1 MDIGELLRTIIVEPL
16 ELPMD
21 MPAAEP
27 ELELK
32 RLEPLGTTRQSPN
45 SSGSLRVLLSWER
58 HRQMGPSVW
67 QKNPNSFFPITL
79 LRTGLIFSLMLG
91 SSPLLAQAD
100 KSTSAAAAIE
110 LQGRSADA
118 SMPTNGQA
126 PAVLA
131 IGNIS
136 GTVLDVTGAPLP
148 RAQVSLT
155 REATT
160 PPQVTPTAEDGHF
173 SFTNVAPGP
182 FELSIVLMGFKTKTV
197 SGTLPTTEGYQAPAI
212 TLELAPVVT
221 YVSVRLT
228 TEEIAEE
235 QIKQQEQQ
243 RLLAVI
249 PNFYASYVADAAPM
263 TPKQK
268 FKLASKL
275 VIDPSS
281 FVIAGIIAGGQQ
293 ANDSFPGYGQGA
305 AGYARRFGAA
315 YGDFLIGT
323 YISNAI
329 LPSILKQD
337 PRYFYKGTGTTKSR
351 ILYAISRSVMTKGD
365 NGHRQPGY
373 SGILGSLAAGGIS
386 NLYYPEG
393 SRHGFSTTVNNTLI
407 GIGTSAGVNI
417 LQEFVFRK
425 LTPKTPTGDHPTT

>member
-1 MDIGELLRTIIVEPL
+1 MW
-16 ELPMD
+16 
-21 MPAAEP
+21 
-27 ELELK
+27 
-32 RLEPLGTTRQSPN
+32 QSNPTPF
-45 SSGSLRVLLSWER
+45 LRV
-58 HRQMGPSVW
+58 
-67 QKNPNSFFPITL
+67 TL
-79 LRTGLIFSLMLG
+79 LGIGLIFGLLLG
-91 SSPLLAQAD
+91 SSLLLAQAERH
-100 KSTSAAAAIE
+100 TSVTAASE
-110 LQGRSADA
+110 LQGQPVDA
-118 SMPTNGQA
+118 NTPTSGLA
-126 PAVLA
+126 RGALA
-131 IGNIS
+131 IGIS
-136 GTVLDVTGAPLP
+136 GTVLDVTGTPVSG
-148 RAQVSLT
+148 AQVTLI
-155 REATT
+155 REGTT
-160 PPQVTPTAEDGHF
+160 SIQASPTAEDGHF

-182 FELSIVLMGFKTKTV
+182 FELSIALAGFKTKTV
-197 SGTLPTTEGYQAPAI
+197 SGTVPTSENYLVPAI
-212 TLELAPVVT
+212 TLDLAPLVT
-221 YVSVRLT
+221 DVKVRLT

-235 QIKQQEQQ
+235 QIKEEEQQ

-281 FVIAGIIAGGQQ
+281 FVIAAIIAGGQQ
-293 ANDSFPGYGQGA
+293 ANNSFPGYGQGA

-323 YISNAI
+323 YLSNAI
-329 LPSILKQD
+329 FPSILKQD

-351 ILYAISRSVMTKGD
+351 ILYAISRSVMTRGD
-365 NGHRQPGY
+365 NGHRQLDY

-393 SRHGFSTTVNNTLI
+393 SRHGFSTMVNNTLI

-425 LTPKTPTGDHPTT
+425 VTPKTPKGDHPTAQTRS